1 VSRPQ
6 RPRIDREQLRITR
19 GAAILLALEVGMTLV
34 WLFLD
39 KDIQARAAPWLI
51 PTAETVLHQGHVWT
65 LVTGAFLEPDFL
77 SLLLQGAM
85 LWLFVPALERWW
97 GMPRFL
103 RFAAYTSLI
112 GTTVGTLAGLA
123 LGHPMV
129 PIMGLDPFIWASV
142 IAFGIIY
149 ARQPVQFFGVVPITG
164 RQMMYG
170 MLGFVTLF
178 VLLQGAWEQGAAYA
192 AALGLAALLTNQKWN
207 PRLAWLRMKKRR
219 ERAHLSVLAGGK
231 PGASSK
237 SSKAK
242 KKPEQW
248 LN

>member
-1 VSRPQ
+1 VSRQQ
-6 RPRIDREQLRITR
+6 RGRFDREQLRITR
-19 GAAILLALEVGMTLV
+19 GAAILLGLEVGMTLV

-39 KDIQARAAPWLI
+39 PAVQAKVGPWLV
-51 PTAETVLHQGHVWT
+51 PSTETVWRQGHVWT
-65 LVTGAFLEPDFL
+65 LVTGAFLEPGLL
-77 SLLLQGAM
+77 SLLLQGVM

-97 GMPRFL
+97 GTPRFL
-103 RFAAYTSLI
+103 RFAGYTALA
-112 GTTVGTLAGLA
+112 GAVAGTLIGLA
-123 LGHPMV
+123 LPAFRAVPMV
-129 PIMGLDPFIWASV
+129 GLDAFVWSSV

-170 MLGFVTLF
+170 TIGFLSLF
-178 VLLQGAWEQGAAYA
+178 VLLQGAWNIAAAYVA
-192 AALGLAALLTNQKWN
+192 AMGVAVVLTNQRWN
-207 PRLAWLRMKKRR
+207 PRLAWLRFKKRR

-231 PGASSK
+231 SSSK
-237 SSKAK
+237 PAK